1 MLRISFSGKYLLIP
15 HKITCWYAT
24 SMLRLNSKI
33 VVLLEITNALALL
46 HIEAAAET
54 L

>member
-1 MLRISFSGKYLLIP
+1 
-15 HKITCWYAT
+15 
-24 SMLRLNSKI
+24 MLRLNSKI